1 MIYFRLCTLQ
11 VCLDE
16 RSEIDSLK
24 EQVKILR
31 SNLEPEI
38 EQRQVER
45 KDHEAKDVSY
55 EKIREESVRFHNN
68 LHTKLDETIQQ
79 KALEEKQLLEV
90 AHQFRRLQSQQ
101 DQGKASINV
110 TEVTISLYLIH
121 PSHKI

>member
-1 MIYFRLCTLQ
+1 

-55 EKIREESVRFHNN
+55 EKIREESVRYHNN

>member
-55 EKIREESVRFHNN
+55 EKIREESVRYHNN

>member
-1 MIYFRLCTLQ
+1 MIYCRLCTLQ

-38 EQRQVER
+38 EQRQEER